1 LTSASST
8 SRSRPRPAGK
18 GPQARGAAYF
28 EELYSEWNHRDLV
41 HPDPLEFVHAYGDAR
56 DREIVGLVAASL
68 AYGRV
73 RQIVASVATALEPLG
88 GSPAAFVAGS
98 DERRLGSALRG
109 FKHRFTAG
117 DDLRG
122 LLCGAGRLIGR
133 WGSLERAF
141 QARMGP
147 RDASVVPALS
157 LFAEDLREAAGRPG
171 GNILPAPERGSACK
185 RLHLF
190 LRWMARK
197 DEVDPGVWSAVSPA
211 LLVVPMDVH
220 MHRIALSLGAT
231 ARRQADLKAALETTE
246 WFKRISPNDPV
257 KYDFALTRLGMRG
270 RLPGVTADGR
280 GAC

>member
-1 LTSASST
+1 M
-8 SRSRPRPAGK
+8 
-18 GPQARGAAYF
+18 
-28 EELYSEWNHRDLV
+28 
-41 HPDPLEFVHAYGDAR
+41 HPDPLEFVHAYDDAL

-73 RQIVASVATALEPLG
+73 RQIVASVAAALEPLG
-88 GSPAAFVAGS
+88 ASPAAFVAGS
-98 DERRLGSALRG
+98 DERRLAGALRG
-109 FKHRFTAG
+109 FRHRFTTG

-141 QARMGP
+141 VARMGP

-157 LFAEDLREAAGRPG
+157 LFAEDLRAAAGRPG

-190 LRWMARK
+190 LRWMARR
-197 DEVDPGVWSAVSPA
+197 DEVDPGVWTAVSPA

-220 MHRIALSLGAT
+220 MHRIALSFGAT

-246 WFKRISPNDPV
+246 WFRRISPDDPV

-270 RLPGVTADGR
+270 RLPGGPADRR